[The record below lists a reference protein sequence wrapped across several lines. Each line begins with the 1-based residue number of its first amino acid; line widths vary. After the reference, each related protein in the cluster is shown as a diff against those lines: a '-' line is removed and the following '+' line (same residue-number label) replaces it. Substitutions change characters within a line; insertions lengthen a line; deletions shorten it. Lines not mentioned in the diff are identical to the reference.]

1 MVKSILITGCFLS
14 LHSRERGLK
23 FVLFAPANHTGIV
36 APLAGA
42 WIEICSAFNSIG
54 AFLVAPLAGAWIE
67 IDFVRV
73 LFQDIDRRSTR
84 GSVD

>member
-1 MVKSILITGCFLS
+1 MLLFPLILPFL
-14 LHSRERGLK
+14 
-23 FVLFAPANHTGIV
+23 VAPLAGAWIEMHCIRRAAALPAV

-42 WIEICSAFNSIG
+42 WIEICSAFNCIG

>member
-1 MVKSILITGCFLS
+1 MSIN
-14 LHSRERGLK
+14 
-23 FVLFAPANHTGIV
+23 AV

-42 WIEICSAFNSIG
+42 WIEIILLTTVSFGIG
-54 AFLVAPLAGAWIE
+54 VAPLAGAWIE